1 MTAKTALLV
10 IDAQND
16 YFDQGA
22 FPLWQTENIKANILN
37 LINQA
42 KSNNIPIIHIQHIAD
57 PAQGLAPFFNQDTV
71 GVEIDQDILG
81 AAPNAPIIIK
91 QYADAFE
98 KTDLSSCLA
107 DLGITNLVITGMMT
121 QNCITHTAISKA
133 AEEYDITVVSDAT
146 TTVSEILHLIALHAL
161 STRVNLLPGTE
172 ISF

>member
-22 FPLWQTENIKANILN
+22 FPLWHTEDVKTKILN

-42 KSNNIPIIHIQHIAD
+42 QSQNIPVIHVQHIAD
-57 PAQGLAPFFNQDTV
+57 PAQGLAPFFNRDSI
-71 GVEIDQDILG
+71 GVEIEKDILN
-81 AAPNAPIIIK
+81 AAPTAPIIIK
-91 QYADAFE
+91 HYADSFE
-98 KTDLSSCLA
+98 KTDLSTCLA
-107 DLGITNLVITGMMT
+107 DLGVTNLVMAGMMT
-121 QNCITHTAISKA
+121 QNCITHTALSKA
-133 AEEYDITVVSDAT
+133 AEEYEITVVSDAT

-161 STRVNLLPGTE
+161 STRVTLLPSAE